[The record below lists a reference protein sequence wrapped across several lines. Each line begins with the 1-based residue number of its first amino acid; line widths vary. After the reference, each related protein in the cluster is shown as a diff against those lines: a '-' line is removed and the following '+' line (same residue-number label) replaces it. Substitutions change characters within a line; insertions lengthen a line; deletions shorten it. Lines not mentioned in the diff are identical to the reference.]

1 MKRYQE
7 GGESKGMRKLPY
19 KPEEDRYGVKKL
31 PYKPEEDRYGMRKLP
46 YTPPSEGGK
55 PSYTPKPDMR
65 SYEEQ
70 QKDIDAKREK
80 REAEK
85 AAAKEREA
93 RDAEMDRQMREGR
106 EKAKKKPLYKKGGA
120 VKSSASKRA
129 DGCAKKGKTRGKMV

>member
-7 GGESKGMRKLPY
+7 GGEPKGMRKLPY
-19 KPEEDRYGVKKL
+19 KPEEDRYGAKKL

-85 AAAKEREA
+85 AAQREREA
-93 RDAEMDRQMREGR
+93 ENAEMDRRMREAR
-106 EKAKKKPLYKKGGA
+106 EKHKKKPLFKKGGYVRA
-120 VKSSASKRA
+120 A
-129 DGCAKKGKTRGKMV
+129 DGCAKKGRTRGKMV

>member
-46 YTPPSEGGK
+46 YTPPSEGEK
-55 PSYTPKPDMR
+55 PSYTPK
-65 SYEEQ
+65 
-70 QKDIDAKREK
+70 
-80 REAEK
+80 
-85 AAAKEREA
+85 
-93 RDAEMDRQMREGR
+93 R

-120 VKSSASKRA
+120 VKSSASRRA
-129 DGCAKKGKTRGKMV
+129 DGIAKKGKTRGRII